1 MVNPKFIA
9 VNRVNVNSIISGQKE
24 RCRLPYLLS
33 REVSQPKKCTKFLP
47 NPKGQVA
54 NMKSTEPESRVDA
67 GARKS
72 LAMQFQENV
81 ALPAVAIRENAHLVG
96 RTASTSSFLT
106 KHSTALRCL
115 GFRLKSK
122 L

>member
-33 REVSQPKKCTKFLP
+33 REVPQPNKCTKFLP

-54 NMKSTEPESRVDA
+54 NMKSTESESRVDA
-67 GARKS
+67 GALKT
-72 LAMQFQENV
+72 LAMQFQEM
-81 ALPAVAIRENAHLVG
+81 LHCPP
-96 RTASTSSFLT
+96 
-106 KHSTALRCL
+106 
-115 GFRLKSK
+115 
-122 L
+122 